1 MKISPKSIALVC
13 ALAVSSSYGAEIGE
27 YKAKALFLYN
37 IAQFIQWPE
46 DTFKDANSPIIF
58 CVLEPSI
65 PEPNPFDDVLER
77 TMDKKMIG
85 GRTPVVRAIP
95 DLKQAFGCQIL
106 FVGSGRSK
114 HPRALLGEAPMTG
127 LLMVGEVA
135 GFAKNGGVVNFK
147 LKGGSVHLEINVAA
161 AERERLH
168 ISSKLL
174 SLAEIVK

>member
-1 MKISPKSIALVC
+1 MRVSPKSTVLVC
-13 ALAVSSSYGAEIGE
+13 ALFVASALGAEMGE
-27 YKAKALFLYN
+27 YQVKSLFLYN

-58 CVLEPSI
+58 CIL
-65 PEPNPFDDVLER
+65 EPNPFDDVLER
-77 TMDKKMIG
+77 TMDKRMIG
-85 GRTPVVRAIP
+85 GRTAVVRPIP

-106 FVGSGRSK
+106 FVGSSQSK
-114 HPRALLGEAPMTG
+114 HPRALLEDLRMTG
-127 LLMVGEVA
+127 LLIVGEVA
-135 GFAKNGGVVNFK
+135 GFAKDGGVVNFK
-147 LKGGSVHLEINVAA
+147 LKGGSVRLEINVAA